1 MFWHIISIVT
11 FIIAGW
17 SAWGTWQNT
26 KAIKSIL
33 KMTDDFN
40 DILQKIIE
48 HAKMK

>member
-1 MFWHIISIVT
+1 MLWHIISIVT
-11 FIIAGW
+11 LFVAAW

-26 KAIKSIL
+26 QAIKSIL

-48 HAKMK
+48 HTKMQ